1 MTRAGAAARRSA
13 AAAALGVALVLVL
26 AGCGADE
33 TAGKPPSGPAKDLF
47 RAVPKDTITAPANK
61 AAPRWEPVTSFS
73 GTGAVTRTVDIAAGA
88 IQWRAR
94 WRCERGS
101 LSLVTSP
108 PPRSGSARADDEC
121 PGTGEHSWVTDGRRE
136 LRVENAGPWRVSVE
150 QEVDTALHEAPLA
163 AMSASG
169 ARVLAR
175 GDFYK
180 IERRGRGSATLYRL
194 ANGRLALRMQGFATD
209 ANIDLFVWLSE
220 AARPSTTRSAFSAR
234 HRQVATLKSTL
245 GDQNY
250 LLPRGI
256 DAAKVRSIVIWC
268 EPVQIAYTAATLA
281 R

>member
-1 MTRAGAAARRSA
+1 MRAAAARRAPA
-13 AAAALGVALVLVL
+13 ACALAVALLLGL
-26 AGCGADE
+26 AGCGGE
-33 TAGKPPSGPAKDLF
+33 QTASRPPSGPAKDLF
-47 RAVPKDTITAPANK
+47 RAVPRDTITAPADK

-73 GTGAVTRTVDIAAGA
+73 GTGAVTRTVSIAAGA

-101 LSLVTSP
+101 LLLVTSP

-136 LRVENAGPWRVSVE
+136 LRVESAGAWRVSVE

-163 AMSASG
+163 AMTASG

-180 IERRGRGSATLYRL
+180 IERKGRGSATLYRL
-194 ANGRLALRMQGFATD
+194 ANRRLALRMQDFATD
-209 ANIDLFVWLSE
+209 ANTDLFVWLSE
-220 AARPSTTRSAFSAR
+220 AAHPSTTRSAFSAR

-250 LLPRGI
+250 LLPSGI
-256 DAAKVRSIVIWC
+256 DAARIRSIVIWC
-268 EPVQIAYTAATLA
+268 EPVRIAYTAATL
-281 R
+281 RR